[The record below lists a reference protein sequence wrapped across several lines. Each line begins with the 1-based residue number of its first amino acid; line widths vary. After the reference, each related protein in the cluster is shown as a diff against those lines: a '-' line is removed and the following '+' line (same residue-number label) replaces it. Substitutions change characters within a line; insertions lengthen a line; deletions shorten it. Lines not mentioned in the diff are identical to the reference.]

1 MTTPTSQTSERY
13 PESNGFPS
21 GMSEEDIYD
30 VWLNCHQT
38 VSNIHDRDEMEALGD
53 PENRAKGIPAYFSEA
68 QRQLAEYIIIRESM
82 RAIGRC

>member
-1 MTTPTSQTSERY
+1 MTTLMKQAGEANTENNEFSC
-13 PESNGFPS
+13 

-53 PENRAKGIPAYFSEA
+53 PENRGRDIPAHFSDA
-68 QRQLAEYIIIRESM
+68 QKKLAEYIIIRESM